1 MCNKFWVNLKFT
13 CCCVRKG
20 TPLLIPP
27 AGGGTKGGKVP
38 AGGGTEGGKVPA
50 DGGIKGVKN
59 PESGGMMEGDV
70 LTGEGTNGG
79 RNPSAQG
86 IKEPQVSNSKELNK
100 NDIPEFR
107 ASGKKVLDIKNEST
121 FYQIKPIEE
130 IQPGDYVFGHDLMA
144 HRVIKTFR
152 RHFKG
157 TLLGIINEKN
167 QILWLTPNHL
177 VLTERKV
184 KQLSPSGGWS
194 GIPKHHFGIARKLRK
209 EMTPPERKLWY
220 FLKNKQSGVKFRRQ
234 HPLGPYIVDFYSRE
248 CGLVIE
254 VDGKQH
260 FSPEVEEY
268 DRYRDEYLH
277 SLGLEVLR
285 IPVSEIYKNF
295 DDVLKFISF
304 RIKQKILQEDGA
316 KQWRFAEELIDGEKI
331 FYGIGQKHT
340 QVCKMITQDVNE
352 DVFDL
357 EVEKVNSYLTLHAA
371 VHNSII

>member
-1 MCNKFWVNLKFT
+1 MHNKFWVNLEFT

-27 AGGGTKGGKVP
+27 AGGGTKGGKIS
-38 AGGGTEGGKVPA
+38 AGGGNKEGRIP
-50 DGGIKGVKN
+50 DGEGIKVH
-59 PESGGMMEGDV
+59 E
-70 LTGEGTNGG
+70 
-79 RNPSAQG
+79 
-86 IKEPQVSNSKELNK
+86 VSNSNKLNK
-100 NDIPEFR
+100 NDISEFR
-107 ASGKKVLDIKNEST
+107 APEKKVLDIKNEST

-130 IQPGDYVFGHDLMA
+130 IQPGDYVFGHDLMS

-157 TLLGIINEKN
+157 PLLGIMNEKN

-194 GIPKHHFGIARKLRK
+194 GIPKHHFGVACKLRK

-220 FLKNKQSGVKFRRQ
+220 YLKNKQSGVKFRRQ
-234 HPLGPYIVDFYSRE
+234 HPIGPYIVDFYSRE
-248 CGLVIE
+248 CGLVVE

-260 FSPEVEEY
+260 FSPEIKEY
-268 DRYRDEYLH
+268 DHYRDEYLH

-285 IPVSEIYKNF
+285 IPVNEIYKNF

-304 RIKQKILQEDGA
+304 RVKQKILQEDRA
-316 KQWRFAEELIDGEKI
+316 KQWRFAGELIDGEKI